1 MMELSFY
8 NNGHKETY
16 KNPLIDEILEVD
28 LCKGAIVYSPVFG
41 ELCYDGKD
49 GRFLYFVRVYNKERV
64 KFRLDGSLADNADC
78 MLFPS
83 KKNVMWK
90 HGKKCKVNIP
100 RV

>member
-49 GRFLYFVRVYNKERV
+49 GVFCIL
-64 KFRLDGSLADNADC
+64 
-78 MLFPS
+78 
-83 KKNVMWK
+83 
-90 HGKKCKVNIP
+90 
-100 RV
+100 

>member
-49 GRFLYFVRVYNKERV
+49 GRFLYFVRVYNKDRV
-64 KFRLDGSLADNADC
+64 KFRFLQ
-78 MLFPS
+78 
-83 KKNVMWK
+83 KINVMWK
-90 HGKKCKVNIP
+90 HGKKYKVNIP

>member
-41 ELCYDGKD
+41 EL
-49 GRFLYFVRVYNKERV
+49 
-64 KFRLDGSLADNADC
+64 
-78 MLFPS
+78 
-83 KKNVMWK
+83 WK
-90 HGKKCKVNIP
+90 RWTFSVFCEII
-100 RV
+100 